1 MKCPDC
7 GSRLSD
13 LMLGGLLGFRC
24 YKCGGFWVDSS
35 VVNKLESGILQTMRR
50 IKIDHSWLS
59 GGKGVCPQ
67 DGTMLQNYIG
77 DQVPG
82 YLHVKRCIR
91 CGKWWFAGD
100 ALFEYKALQ
109 TGGEKMYYS
118 EPSDMH
124 KYVGVVL
131 PVVGLL
137 VMGAGVGVAVNLSM
151 QKNQFE
157 TMASENIIRVDYL
170 TNGVLQVISENGV
183 EPEFVEYRPWG
194 TNDKWIRV
202 EGGTIIGLSEGQTYE
217 IRVGE
222 KIVNVI
228 AI

>member
-24 YKCGGFWVDSS
+24 YKCGGFWVDSK
-35 VVNKLESGILQTMRR
+35 VVNNLEPYVLQTMRR
-50 IKIDHSWLS
+50 IKIDPVWLS

-67 DGTMLQNYIG
+67 DGTMLQNYNG
-77 DQVPG
+77 EQVPG
-82 YLHVKRCIR
+82 YLHVKRCVR

-118 EPSDMH
+118 ERTDMN

-137 VMGAGVGVAVNLSM
+137 VLGTGLGVAVNLSM
-151 QKNQFE
+151 QRNQFK
-157 TMASENIIRVDYL
+157 TSASENLIRVDYM
-170 TNGVLQVISENGV
+170 TNGVLQVVTENGV
-183 EPEFVEYRPWG
+183 APEFVEYRPWG
-194 TNDKWIRV
+194 VDAEWVRV
-202 EGGTIIGLSEGQTYE
+202 EGGTIRGLSEGQTYE
-217 IRVGE
+217 VKVGE